1 MRTGLI
7 LLGLAVATT
16 PAAAEKRLKHHTPGV
31 QEDEINVKAEVEPTV
46 AAGTLLPWS
55 VGARHERQGILIGGY
70 GGADMAKRAPVMAG
84 TLDATLLERVTL
96 HTTMTNV
103 GMSNMLRPS
112 VGVLFDVARSENNGV
127 DVAVGGDYEWV
138 GFNGVPS
145 AVARTAI
152 GTNAGS
158 LRLQG
163 NAAFGLGLERHE
175 RFGQL
180 GVSGLTPVAQ
190 SLYVG
195 LDSRARVDLE
205 RGDVTMEPSGE
216 LDWDMQAGP
225 VATLALG
232 RFAVSATGGVS
243 AWKQR
248 THDEAKVG
256 AVGAVGVGAAF

>member
-1 MRTGLI
+1 M
-7 LLGLAVATT
+7 AD
-16 PAAAEKRLKHHTPGV
+16 KRRRTPGV
-31 QEDEINVKAEVEPTV
+31 QEDEINIPAEAESTV

-55 VGARHERQGILIGGY
+55 VGARHARQGILLGGY
-70 GGADMAKRAPVMAG
+70 GGVDFAKRSPVMNG
-84 TLDATLLERVTL
+84 TLDATLIDRITL
-96 HTTMTNV
+96 HATMTNV
-103 GMSNMLRPS
+103 GMSDLLRPG
-112 VGVLFDVARSENNGV
+112 VGLLFDVMRVEETGLDLAL
-127 DVAVGGDYEWV
+127 GGEYEVV
-138 GFNGVPS
+138 GFNGVPA

-152 GTNAGS
+152 GGYAGS

-163 NAAFGLGLERHE
+163 NAAFGLGLQQQERY
-175 RFGQL
+175 GQL
-180 GVSGLTPVAQ
+180 GLSGIAPVAE

-205 RGDVTMEPSGE
+205 RDDMEPSGE

-225 VATLALG
+225 VATLAIG

-248 THDEAKVG
+248 THEQAKVG

>member
-7 LLGLAVATT
+7 LLAIGVATT
-16 PAAAEKRLKHHTPGV
+16 PAAAEKRRHTPGV
-31 QEDEINVKAEVEPTV
+31 QEDEINIPAEAESTV

-55 VGARHERQGILIGGY
+55 VGARHERQGILLGAY
-70 GGADMAKRAPVMAG
+70 GGADLAKRAPVMIG
-84 TLDATLLERVTL
+84 TFDATLIERITL

-103 GMSNMLRPS
+103 GMSNLLRPS
-112 VGVLFDVARSENNGV
+112 VGLLVDVTRVEESGV
-127 DVAVGGDYEWV
+127 DLALGGDYELV
-138 GFNGVPS
+138 GFNSVPS

-152 GTNAGS
+152 GANAGS

-163 NAAFGLGLERHE
+163 NAAFGLGLERQE
-175 RFGQL
+175 RYGQV
-180 GVSGLTPVAQ
+180 GFSGLAPVADA
-190 SLYVG
+190 LYVG
-195 LDSRARVDLE
+195 VDSRARMDLE
-205 RGDVTMEPSGE
+205 RDDMEPSGE

-248 THDEAKVG
+248 THEQAKVG